1 MTLHRERTFEDEV
14 VENLTANGWLQGDAK
29 KYDRELALYPDDVL
43 GWLDDTQPKELA
55 KVRTFQNGDAG
66 KVVLSRLADT
76 LDKHG
81 SLHVLRHGFKHINA
95 RFDMCQFRPA
105 QGLNPVTL
113 ERYGNVRCR
122 VVRQVRYSLGSENS
136 IDLVF
141 FVNGIPVATA
151 ELKTDFTQKVTDAI
165 RQYKHDRPPKDP
177 LTRREEP
184 LLAFKRRALVH
195 FAVSTDEVHMT
206 TRLEGPKTEFLP
218 FNMGHDEGA
227 GNPPNPSGYRTA
239 YLWERVLQR
248 DSWLN
253 ILGNFAHLER
263 KERVRQDGSRETCES
278 LIFPRY
284 HQWEAVNLL
293 VDAARREGPGHNYL
307 VQHSAGSGK
316 SNSIAWLA
324 HRLQSLHDEADRK
337 VFDSV
342 IVVTDRTVLDAQL
355 QETIYQFEHKG
366 GVVARITS
374 EGVKSEQ
381 LIEALKNRAPVIIV
395 TLQTFPFVLDEIR
408 KHTSLRERA
417 FAVIADEA
425 HSSQTGAGASYLTK
439 VLTAGQAEEAEEYSA
454 EDVMLSLMESRAEHR
469 NVSFFAF
476 TATPKGKTLM
486 RFGRPGPDG
495 KPRAFHTYSMQQ
507 AIEEGFILDVLRNYT
522 TYRTAFKLAHNGAEY
537 DDEQVDQSRA
547 LKSLMRWVRLHPYNI
562 SQKVQVIVE
571 HFRENVQHMLDGR
584 AKAMVVTGSRKE
596 AVRYKLAL
604 DKYIR
609 QQGYT
614 DLAALVAFSGELSD
628 PESLPEAVSE
638 HSSLLNPGLRGR
650 DIRDAFATDEYQVLI
665 IANKYQTG
673 FDQPL
678 LCAMYVDKRLDG
690 ITAVQTLSRLN
701 RTYPGKTAPY
711 VLDFVNDGEVIL
723 EAFKQYYRRAELADV
738 TDPNVIH
745 ELQAKLDGARIYT
758 DSEVEAFAA
767 AFFAPNARQGDL
779 QARIAPAVDRFR
791 VRWREARE
799 ARDGQALEELELFRK
814 DLAGFVRLYDFL
826 SQIINYGDTELE
838 SRAVFFRHL
847 LPLIAEER
855 QGDQIDLSGVQLTH
869 YKLKHRAGEQLKLG
883 GHGAPLTPPTDI
895 GSGATREPARAR
907 LSEVIAQMND
917 LFEGDLTDA
926 DYLNFVSYVRD
937 KMVENPLLRKQAET
951 NTKEQFELGDFR
963 DVMMRA
969 TAETMKNHGEMAK
982 QVFANE
988 RTREGLAAVLL
999 DMVWE
1004 SLRERGAASNS

>member
-239 YLWERVLQR
+239 YLWERVLQH
-248 DSWLN
+248 DSWLG
-253 ILGNFAHLER
+253 ILGNFVHLER
-263 KERVRQDGSRETCES
+263 KERVRQDGSRETRES

-665 IANKYQTG
+665 VANKYQTG